1 MINVNKPHQH
11 TLERQLNQAEEE
23 KKGIRR
29 RRRRKKKKKGHLS
42 FLFFSLFYS
51 PIPAISNYHRR

>member
-1 MINVNKPHQH
+1 MINVNKPNQH

-29 RRRRKKKKKGHLS
+29 RRRRKKKEKRASVFS
-42 FLFFSLFYS
+42 FFFAILFSHTRYL
-51 PIPAISNYHRR
+51 